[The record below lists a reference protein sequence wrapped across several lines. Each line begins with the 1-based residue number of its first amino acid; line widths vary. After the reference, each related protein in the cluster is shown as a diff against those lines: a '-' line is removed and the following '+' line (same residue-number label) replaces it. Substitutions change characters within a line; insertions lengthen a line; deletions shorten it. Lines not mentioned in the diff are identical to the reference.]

1 MRLLSCCLFVGLL
14 SLVASTSWAADSDRY
29 LNESF
34 PLTSIVSNIVYGEA
48 TAVTGGQMRLYLD
61 LYAPED
67 DSRTNRAVIL
77 LIHGGGFYKGDKT
90 DAPMATLAKRFARR
104 GYVTI
109 SMNYRLMPSKDN
121 VDIEPARSI
130 RIATEDAGA
139 ALRWVSANRVKY
151 RMDVTRLAIGGGSAG
166 AFTALSSPYGSG
178 KKAMGDIHIRA
189 VIDIWGGLLH
199 TEAMEQGDPPLI
211 IIHGTDDKMVPFHFA
226 ERLNARAKE
235 AGIPCEFH
243 PLPGAGHAA
252 WDNTDEYIAWIAP
265 FLYRHV
271 IDGRNP

>member
-1 MRLLSCCLFVGLL
+1 
-14 SLVASTSWAADSDRY
+14 
-29 LNESF
+29 
-34 PLTSIVSNIVYGEA
+34 
-48 TAVTGGQMRLYLD
+48 
-61 LYAPED
+61 
-67 DSRTNRAVIL
+67 
-77 LIHGGGFYKGDKT
+77 
-90 DAPMATLAKRFARR
+90 
-104 GYVTI
+104 
-109 SMNYRLMPSKDN
+109 
-121 VDIEPARSI
+121 
-130 RIATEDAGA
+130 
-139 ALRWVSANRVKY
+139 
-151 RMDVTRLAIGGGSAG
+151 
-166 AFTALSSPYGSG
+166 
-178 KKAMGDIHIRA
+178 MGDIHIRA

-211 IIHGTDDKMVPFHFA
+211 IIHGTDDKTVPFHFA